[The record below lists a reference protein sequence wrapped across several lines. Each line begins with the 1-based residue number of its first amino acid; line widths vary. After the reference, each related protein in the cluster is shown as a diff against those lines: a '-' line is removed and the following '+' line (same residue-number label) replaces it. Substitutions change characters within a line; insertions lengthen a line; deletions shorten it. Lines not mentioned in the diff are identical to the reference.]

1 MNIILYASQQDQN
14 FQWVILA
21 IAMLLIIGLIIML
34 LWQQRTGRELTTELA
49 QLEKEKHRSVEFDFV
64 LKAMGLSIWHINT
77 DSGEIFFDKDFRE
90 KSEDQSIGIEGG
102 SINDNSLLLVEED
115 ATRINKALS
124 DLCAG
129 VTEEYHEQYRVKVAH
144 SAKTYWEESYHCRPR
159 HLRSSFSHCGYHTTY
174 RCQQGHGD
182 CTQTGASKS
191 RGKRSSKVCFY
202 RQHES

>member
-1 MNIILYASQQDQN
+1 MMNIILYASQQDQN

-144 SAKTYWEESYHCRPR
+144 SARKAMLSLQTATSPVILLSLWVPHNVSMPARPW
-159 HLRSSFSHCGYHTTY
+159 
-174 RCQQGHGD
+174 
-182 CTQTGASKS
+182 
-191 RGKRSSKVCFY
+191 
-202 RQHES
+202 RQHSNRR